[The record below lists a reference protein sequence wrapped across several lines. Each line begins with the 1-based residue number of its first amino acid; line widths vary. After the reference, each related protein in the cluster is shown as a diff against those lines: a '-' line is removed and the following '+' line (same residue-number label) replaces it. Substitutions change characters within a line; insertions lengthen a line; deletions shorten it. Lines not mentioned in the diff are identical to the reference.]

1 MVQNKRLS
9 EPEFLKQRKDVLAQW
24 STGRDVDLEEAI
36 EYHRTM
42 PAQRNMVKKLKY
54 AEEHGEIY
62 ASTGMG
68 KATVEEQIELYQF
81 VEKEGKADLL
91 GLSPDSITR
100 QNDYEKA
107 YNAWKESIKA
117 GRSMLNGLPVVNI
130 GVPGIRKMVES
141 VNCPIQPRYGAAD
154 SRLCD
159 EILLASGISHTSP
172 DVFMNFW
179 QHHSKVPFDA
189 VVHTHQY
196 VARLIG
202 YYNERGIP
210 ISASAQGLY
219 GAGIPPSLQTA
230 TAIISLLLDAEQ
242 GAKYLRIQCAGH
254 GNLEQDTATGRI
266 CRKLLKYYLKNLGY
280 KDIGIFSS
288 VTFNLMQYPVE
299 PGANFAVVFMNTLM
313 ARLIGAQ
320 ISDIRTVAE
329 AKAIPTKEDIAYT
342 FRTAKVI
349 QNFLQ
354 SQKISVDEKELEL
367 EADMQEKETNCILDR
382 VLEFGDG
389 DILSGAEKAIRAGV
403 LDNPF
408 AANRAAAGK
417 VMGIKDSQGAIRYLR
432 SGNLP
437 FTKEIL
443 DYHKEKIEERER
455 KMGRKIS
462 YETLIDDLLAVSRG
476 YLVSCS

>member
-1 MVQNKRLS
+1 MVQNRRLS
-9 EPEFLKQRKDVLAQW
+9 EDEFLQQRKEVLAQW
-24 STGRDVDLEEAI
+24 PTGKDINLEEAV
-36 EYHRTM
+36 EYHRNLH
-42 PAQRNMVKKLKY
+42 PNRNMVNKLKF
-54 AEEHGEIY
+54 AKQHGEIY

-68 KATVEEQIELYQF
+68 KATIEEQIELYQY
-81 VEKEGKADLL
+81 VEKEGHADLL
-91 GLSPDSITR
+91 GLTPDSITR
-100 QNDYEKA
+100 QNDYEKVEHG
-107 YNAWKESIKA
+107 WKESIKT
-117 GRSMLNGLPVVNI
+117 GRSMLNGVPVVNI
-130 GVPGIRKMVES
+130 GVAGIRRMVES

-179 QHHSKVPFDA
+179 QHHSKVSFDTVA
-189 VVHTHQY
+189 RTHQY
-196 VARLIG
+196 VCRLIG

-210 ISASAQGLY
+210 MSASAQGLY

-230 TAIISLLLDAEQ
+230 TSIISLLLDVEQ
-242 GAKYLRIQCAGH
+242 GVKYLRIQSAGH
-254 GNLEQDTATGRI
+254 GNLEQDTATGRV
-266 CRKLLKYYLKNLGY
+266 CLKLLKYYLEIFGY
-280 KDIGIFSS
+280 KDIDIFSS

-299 PGANFAVVFMNTLM
+299 IGANFAVVFMNTLM
-313 ARLIGAQ
+313 AKLIGAQ

-329 AKAIPTKEDIAYT
+329 AKAIPTKEDIADT

-349 QNFLQ
+349 ENFLQ
-354 SQKISVDEKELEL
+354 TQKIGIDEKEVEL
-367 EADMQEKETNCILDR
+367 EASMQEKEANCILDK
-382 VLEFGDG
+382 VLELGDG
-389 DILSGAEKAIRAGV
+389 DILLGAEKAIQAGV

-417 VMGIKDSQGAIRYLR
+417 VMGIKDSEGAIRYLR
-432 SGNLP
+432 AGNLP

-455 KMGRKIS
+455 KMGRKID
-462 YETLIDDLLAVSRG
+462 YETLINDLLAVSRG

>member
-1 MVQNKRLS
+1 MVRNKRLS
-9 EPEFLKQRKDVLAQW
+9 EAEFLEQRKDVLAQW
-24 STGRDVDLEEAI
+24 PTGRDVDLEEAI
-36 EYHRTM
+36 EYHRNM
-42 PAQRNMVKKLKY
+42 PAQRNMVKKLEY
-54 AEEHGEIY
+54 AQEHGEIY

-68 KATVEEQIELYQF
+68 KATVEEQIALYQF

-107 YNAWKESIKA
+107 DLAWKESINSGK
-117 GRSMLNGLPVVNI
+117 SMLNGLPVVNI
-130 GVPGIRKMVES
+130 GVPGIRKLVES
-141 VNCPIQPRYGAAD
+141 VNCPIQPRYGASD
-154 SRLCD
+154 PRLCD

-172 DVFMNFW
+172 DTFMNFW
-179 QHHSKVPFDA
+179 QHHSKVPFDT

-230 TAIISLLLDAEQ
+230 SAIISLLLDAEQ
-242 GAKYLRIQCAGH
+242 GVKYLRIQCAGH
-254 GNLEQDTATGRI
+254 GNLEQDTATGRT
-266 CRKLLKYYLKNLGY
+266 CRKLLEFYLKKFGY
-280 KDIGIFSS
+280 TDVSIFSS

-299 PGANFAVVFMNTLM
+299 EGANFAVVFMNTLM
-313 ARLIGAQ
+313 AKLIGAQ

-329 AKAIPTKEDIAYT
+329 AKAIPTKENIAYT
-342 FRTAKVI
+342 FRTAKII

-354 SQKISVDEKELEL
+354 SQKIDIDEKELKL
-367 EADMQEKETNCILDR
+367 EEDMHEKEANCILNR
-382 VLEFGDG
+382 VLELGDG
-389 DILSGAEKAIRAGV
+389 DILSGTEKAIRAGV

-408 AANRAAAGK
+408 AANRSAAGK
-417 VMGIKDSQGAIRYLR
+417 VLGIKDSQGAIRYLKT
-432 SGNLP
+432 GNLP

-455 KMGRKIS
+455 RMGGKIS
-462 YETLIDDLLAVSRG
+462 YETLIDDLMAVSKG
-476 YLVSCS
+476 YLVSLS